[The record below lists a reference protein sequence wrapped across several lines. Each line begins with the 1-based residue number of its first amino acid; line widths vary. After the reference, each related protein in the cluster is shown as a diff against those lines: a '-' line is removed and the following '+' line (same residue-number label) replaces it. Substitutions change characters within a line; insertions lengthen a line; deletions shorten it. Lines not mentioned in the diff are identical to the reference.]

1 MTLLAPFLT
10 DFGVPLGVLLGAF
23 GQLFDE
29 PFLEAFS
36 RGVRGVRAAPVA
48 EQPEPGWGGGSL
60 IGHPW

>member
-1 MTLLAPFLT
+1 MTLLGPFLA
-10 DFGVPLGVLLGAF
+10 DFGVPLGILLGAF

-36 RGVRGVRAAPVA
+36 GGVRAAPVV
-48 EQPEPGWGGGSL
+48 ERPEPGWGGGSL